1 MDEECASRL
10 NVPEL
15 PEVETTV
22 RLLRQDLIG
31 RRIQAAEAPW
41 LRSLGGMSRARFARS
56 VIGCRVTKLWR
67 RGKFVVMDLERQS
80 RAAGHL
86 IVHLRMSG
94 RLFVAAAREPREDWT
109 RVRLKLDRGA
119 LVFVD
124 VRKFGRFLFRP
135 STLAVFE
142 HLGPEPLSDEFTRA
156 WLREALR
163 SRKRQLKPLLLDQSF
178 LAGLGNIYVDE
189 SLHSARLHPEAR
201 CDRVSVAAADRLHEA
216 IRDTLEAAIEREGS
230 SFDTFYRTPA
240 GQPGAYQHQFRVY
253 GRAGKPCPHCQRP
266 ILRIVVSQRGTH
278 LCTRCQPRPRGGR
291 IRAR

>member
-1 MDEECASRL
+1 M
-10 NVPEL
+10 PEL

-22 RLLRQDLIG
+22 RLLRRDLIG
-31 RRIQAAEAPW
+31 RRIRAAEASW
-41 LRSLGGMSRARFARS
+41 LRSLGGMTRARFGRS
-56 VIGCRVTKLWR
+56 VVGCRLTKLWR
-67 RGKFVVMDLERQS
+67 RGKFVVMDLERDA

-94 RLFVAAAREPREDWT
+94 RLFVAAPGEPAEDWT
-109 RVRLKLDRGA
+109 RVRLDLDRGA

-135 STLAVFE
+135 DTQPLFE

-156 WLREALR
+156 WLRQALR
-163 SRKRQLKPLLLDQSF
+163 SRKRLLKPLLLDQSF

-189 SLHSARLHPEAR
+189 SLHTARLHPEAR
-201 CDRVSVAAADRLHEA
+201 SDRVSAPCADRLHAA
-216 IRDTLEAAIEREGS
+216 IRHTLEAAIEREGS
-230 SFDTFYRTPA
+230 SFDTFYRTPQ

-253 GRAGKPCPHCQRP
+253 GRAGKPCPQCQRP
-266 ILRIVVSQRGTH
+266 IRRIVVGQRGTH
-278 LCTRCQPRPRGGR
+278 LCTRCQPRPRMSR